1 MTNSLEEH
9 KIVSENDWVE
19 ARKSLLLKEKEFTVL
34 RDKLNQQ
41 RRELPWK
48 AVNKEYL
55 FEGPNGKE
63 TLTELFDGRSQLIVY
78 HFMFD
83 PSWDAGCPHC
93 SFWADNFDDI
103 IVHLNQ
109 RDVTMI
115 VASRAPYSKLAE
127 YERRM
132 GWDFKW
138 VSSYDSDFNFDFDV
152 SFTPEELDKKEAFY
166 NYNLQDT
173 NSPERE
179 GVSVFYKDPASQV
192 FHTYS
197 AYARGIDML
206 NVAYHYLDLVP
217 KGRDEEDQEFRQFWV
232 RRHDEYSK

>member
-1 MTNSLEEH
+1 
-9 KIVSENDWVE
+9 
-19 ARKSLLLKEKEFTVL
+19 
-34 RDKLNQQ
+34 
-41 RRELPWK
+41 
-48 AVNKEYL
+48 
-55 FEGPNGKE
+55 
-63 TLTELFDGRSQLIVY
+63 
-78 HFMFD
+78 MFD

-93 SFWADNFDDI
+93 SFWADNFNDI

-115 VASRAPYSKLAE
+115 VASMAPYSKLAE

-206 NVAYHYLDLVP
+206 NVAYHYLDLIP
-217 KGRDEEDQEFRQFWV
+217 KGRDEEDHEFRQFWV